1 LEPDDG
7 WEVKQVAGK
16 PGLPQGGMA
25 MMDSWTSRLSAA
37 ALLTALGAPAVL
49 ADAAALDKFAGAKEA
64 IMSYYA
70 SNAHEGGGNCRA
82 GQMTDISDARVVS
95 ESGNQAVVAVDYSF
109 TASPLSGTTGTC
121 SGPTTRQF
129 TLSKGGSGW
138 TVTGMSGEAP

>member
-1 LEPDDG
+1 ME
-7 WEVKQVAGK
+7 
-16 PGLPQGGMA
+16 
-25 MMDSWTSRLSAA
+25 MMNFWSSRLSAA
-37 ALLTALGAPAVL
+37 ALLTALGAPMVL
-49 ADAAALDKFAGAKEA
+49 ADTALDKFSGAKEA

-70 SNAHEGGGNCRA
+70 SNAHESAGNCRP

-95 ESGNQAVVAVDYSF
+95 ESGNQAVVAVDYNF
-109 TASPLSGTTGTC
+109 TASPTSGTTATC

>member
-1 LEPDDG
+1 
-7 WEVKQVAGK
+7 
-16 PGLPQGGMA
+16 
-25 MMDSWTSRLSAA
+25 MMDSWMSRLSAA
-37 ALLTALGAPAVL
+37 ALLTALGAPAAL

-109 TASPLSGTTGTC
+109 TASPPAAPRAPAAGRPRVSSPSARGDRA
-121 SGPTTRQF
+121 GP
-129 TLSKGGSGW
+129 LPG
-138 TVTGMSGEAP
+138 

>member
-1 LEPDDG
+1 
-7 WEVKQVAGK
+7 
-16 PGLPQGGMA
+16 
-25 MMDSWTSRLSAA
+25 MMDSWTSRLSTA
-37 ALLTALGAPAVL
+37 ALLTVLGAPAAL

-70 SNAHEGGGNCRA
+70 SNAHEGGGSCRA